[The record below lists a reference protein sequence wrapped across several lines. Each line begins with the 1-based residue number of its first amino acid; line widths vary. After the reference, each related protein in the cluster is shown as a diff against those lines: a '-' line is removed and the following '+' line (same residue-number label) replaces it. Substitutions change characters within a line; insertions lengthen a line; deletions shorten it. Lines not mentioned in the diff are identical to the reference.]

1 MLSRPLLANR
11 MRSVKKKRNQ
21 LMKPRV
27 ILYCLLGGLPMTIA
41 ALGDGHPAWFWLS
54 GIVMAAA
61 FAPVALFGPRT
72 ALGQFGVIAPVLA
85 IITVLCTW
93 SEAFIFAPQVRPN
106 LAQELAGT
114 AVMYLIVAI
123 VLAVLAWG
131 LRLPKLASGPIERR
145 SFAGTLAVILVCGIA
160 YLVFYA
166 VFGGI
171 TYQFFTKAYYPEAAQ
186 VAGKLGFW
194 FWAIQF
200 GRGALMTLAVLPV
213 IYTLRMS
220 RWQTAIV
227 IGTIIWVAGGL
238 SPLLVPNAFL
248 GTTQRMIHIVEILTQ
263 NFSLGIVAG
272 LLLRPKPKAVPAAL
286 ATAANF

>member
-1 MLSRPLLANR
+1 
-11 MRSVKKKRNQ
+11 
-21 LMKPRV
+21 MKPRV

>member
-1 MLSRPLLANR
+1 
-11 MRSVKKKRNQ
+11 
-21 LMKPRV
+21 
-27 ILYCLLGGLPMTIA
+27 
-41 ALGDGHPAWFWLS
+41 
-54 GIVMAAA
+54 
-61 FAPVALFGPRT
+61 
-72 ALGQFGVIAPVLA
+72 
-85 IITVLCTW
+85 
-93 SEAFIFAPQVRPN
+93 
-106 LAQELAGT
+106 
-114 AVMYLIVAI
+114 
-123 VLAVLAWG
+123 
-131 LRLPKLASGPIERR
+131 LRLPKLASGPIKRR